1 MAFDTLNLKNSA
13 AQLAAKT
20 AAQPP
25 LNTNTKPKIFTA
37 AQATTAVQNY
47 AKSIDAQ
54 SLDSIIANYQY
65 IFDTISL
72 AAGNG
77 DTAIEITTTNFDYTY
92 IQPLLTSYGYIVSD
106 LPSASANPSD
116 TTLKYNITISWPSVV
131 PKPITG
137 ISPTSFIAI
146 QNSQYSVT
154 FVPQGGQGPYTF
166 ALAGQLPAGWTYSDI
181 RRVSSLTA
189 QGISSELGGGSL
201 VLTVV
206 DSISQTFTATINWT
220 VTQPAQISTD
230 WNATTGLGQIL
241 NKPTSFYLGS
251 TSIPFPGTENEV
263 ELTGITSIDGNA
275 ATVTN
280 GVYTTGEYANP
291 TWITAL
297 AGSKITGSVA
307 NADKLNTARNINGV
321 SFNGTENIS
330 INSLVNGSTGLT
342 LDNQGQLSYSPDG
355 PTIDWA
361 YGTDNNGLQIMANP
375 AHPQGPGDLRLF
387 CTFNGQFNQITVNR
401 GGIGLQSATSD
412 GQGGFTS
419 PATAITMSPTNIV
432 VNGSIQMGGLVT
444 FTGGTNGL
452 TKANVG
458 LSNVDN
464 VSNATLLNNTTFT
477 GTTNIPLAN
486 ITNTT
491 GTITS
496 ATITTATV
504 TQGTLTTVNN
514 TNDSLV
520 NKQYV
525 DSKIWLALAVGY

>member
-1 MAFDTLNLKNSA
+1 
-13 AQLAAKT
+13 
-20 AAQPP
+20 
-25 LNTNTKPKIFTA
+25 
-37 AQATTAVQNY
+37 
-47 AKSIDAQ
+47 
-54 SLDSIIANYQY
+54 
-65 IFDTISL
+65 
-72 AAGNG
+72 
-77 DTAIEITTTNFDYTY
+77 
-92 IQPLLTSYGYIVSD
+92 
-106 LPSASANPSD
+106 
-116 TTLKYNITISWPSVV
+116 
-131 PKPITG
+131 
-137 ISPTSFIAI
+137 
-146 QNSQYSVT
+146 
-154 FVPQGGQGPYTF
+154 
-166 ALAGQLPAGWTYSDI
+166 
-181 RRVSSLTA
+181 
-189 QGISSELGGGSL
+189 
-201 VLTVV
+201 
-206 DSISQTFTATINWT
+206 
-220 VTQPAQISTD
+220 
-230 WNATTGLGQIL
+230 
-241 NKPTSFYLGS
+241 
-251 TSIPFPGTENEV
+251 
-263 ELTGITSIDGNA
+263 
-275 ATVTN
+275 
-280 GVYTTGEYANP
+280 
-291 TWITAL
+291 
-297 AGSKITGSVA
+297 
-307 NADKLNTARNINGV
+307 
-321 SFNGTENIS
+321 
-330 INSLVNGSTGLT
+330 
-342 LDNQGQLSYSPDG
+342 
-355 PTIDWA
+355 
-361 YGTDNNGLQIMANP
+361 MANP